1 MKTNFKSY
9 IFEVDEDKKVLD
21 ERWDLIGWII
31 LGLMFLFVIIE
42 WLWMALLALFI
53 ILATTILITIKRW
66 GVIEPLNGTFTKDLV
81 ITENEIIVGDS
92 NYPVSELRIRRITT
106 DDYHGL
112 STVNHKFFA
121 RYPSKS
127 NGTSNDL
134 WFVHKDQD
142 FKYRFRIRGKTHLE
156 QLEELKKNFIIK
168 W

>member
-1 MKTNFKSY
+1 MKTIFKSY
-9 IFEVDEDKKVLD
+9 IFEINEDKEILD

-31 LGLMFLFVIIE
+31 LGLIFLFVIIE

-66 GVIEPLNGTFTKDLV
+66 GVIEPLNGNFTKDLV
-81 ITENEIIVGDS
+81 ITENEIIVGGS
-92 NYPVSELRIRRITT
+92 SYKISELRIRRITT

-127 NGTSNDL
+127 NGTFNHL
-134 WFVHKDQD
+134 WFVYKNQN
-142 FKYRFRIRGKTHLE
+142 FKYRFRIRGKTQLE
-156 QLEELKKNFIIK
+156 QLEELKKNFKIK